1 MDGGKYFNRIQ
12 SGSFQHR
19 CIAAALRIQHGS
31 GWTTTVLRSMGLSD
45 NLELSNQ
52 FTIRRKRKH
61 DRDSAR
67 KVCLKYKKQR
77 LEARYGSSVVN
88 SPDSSYGS
96 LPAEPDIPQKELF
109 QLCLERL
116 ERIRKT
122 AKQIEEISE
131 MTADQ
136 ADDKSGEWMMLRR
149 ERVTAS
155 SFGDIVK
162 RRKSTSVT
170 PLVTRHL
177 YGKRC
182 VTPAMQY
189 GHDNEPVAREAYI
202 AKQRDEYN
210 RTVFVSKTGLHID
223 CLVRNII
230 MHGMFILD

>member
-1 MDGGKYFNRIQ
+1 MDGGKFFNRIQ

-19 CIAAALRIQHGS
+19 CMAAALRIQYGS
-31 GWTTTVLRSMGLSD
+31 GWTTTVLQSIGLTD
-45 NLELSNQ
+45 DLELSNQ

-61 DRDSAR
+61 NRDWAR

-88 SPDSSYGS
+88 SPDSSNGS
-96 LPAEPDIPQKELF
+96 LPAEPDIPQNELF

-116 ERIRKT
+116 ERIQKT

-131 MTADQ
+131 LTAEQ
-136 ADDKSGEWMMLRR
+136 ADDESGEWMMLRR

-162 RRKSTSVT
+162 RRTSTSFV
-170 PLVTRHL
+170 PLVTKFL
-177 YGKRC
+177 YGKQWI
-182 VTPAMQY
+182 TPAMQY
-189 GHDNEPVAREAYI
+189 GHNNKPIAHEVYI

-210 RTVFVSKTGLHID
+210 KTVFVSKTGLHID
-223 CLVRNII
+223 CLVRNTK
-230 MHGMFILD
+230 MHLMV